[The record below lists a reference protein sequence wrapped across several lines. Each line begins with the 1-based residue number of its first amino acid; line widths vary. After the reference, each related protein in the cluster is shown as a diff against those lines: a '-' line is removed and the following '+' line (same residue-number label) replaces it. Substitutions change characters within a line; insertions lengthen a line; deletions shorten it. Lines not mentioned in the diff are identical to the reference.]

1 MSLLHWIIALAGFE
15 LLSFVVFGL
24 SIATAVPGE
33 DVATCAT
40 ASVSKPPRHPNRI
53 LAVHIR

>member
-24 SIATAVPGE
+24 SIATAVPGG
-33 DVATCAT
+33 DVAPRGA
-40 ASVSKPPRHPNRI
+40 ASVSKPVRRPNRV
-53 LAVHIR
+53 LAVHAQ